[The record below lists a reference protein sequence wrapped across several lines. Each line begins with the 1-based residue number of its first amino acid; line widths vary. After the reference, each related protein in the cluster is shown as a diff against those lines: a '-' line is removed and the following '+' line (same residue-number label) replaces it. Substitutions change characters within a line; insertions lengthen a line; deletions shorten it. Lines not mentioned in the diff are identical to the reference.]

1 MITARIT
8 DPPAEPRVRRDTRR
22 ALAAALMALVAGG
35 CAGGTPTAETG
46 DAGSWSVTAWGQRF
60 EVFPEV
66 DPLIAG
72 ETSAAHTHVTV
83 LDGFAP
89 LVEGRVEILLR
100 GEGGERRFAAAEPVR
115 PGIFTIDVMPPAA
128 GDYELVFRIASPA
141 GEEEIRGGRVRA
153 GPSGSPGGLLVGPA
167 PKGAT
172 DAGEPV
178 PFLKEEQW
186 RSEFATAWVR
196 GGSLRRSV
204 EGLARV
210 RPPAGGE
217 AAITAPVD
225 AVLQSEPWPYP
236 GQPVTAG
243 AALFR
248 LVPRVASER
257 SLPALEA
264 DAAALETELAAAR
277 ARLGRLEG
285 LLALEATSRREVEE
299 ARSRVEILAVRRAAA
314 GRDLAAARASREG
327 GSAGAVTL
335 RSPLAGEVA
344 AVTAAPGAAV
354 AAGAPLARLV
364 TTDRAWLEVALAPD
378 DARKLGGAA
387 VEGVVLTFP
396 GGRPLT
402 FDPGAVRLVSV
413 APELDP
419 AHGKVA
425 ALVEVPA
432 AEGLVL
438 GTLADA
444 RILLAGA
451 VEGIV
456 VPTSALVDDGG
467 VTVVYLQLSGER
479 FARQPVRVVER
490 QGERALVEGLIAG
503 QRLVTVGGEAIRRSS
518 LMAGGE
524 AHGHVH

>member
-1 MITARIT
+1 MKTESESWPGRS
-8 DPPAEPRVRRDTRR
+8 RK
-22 ALAAALMALVAGG
+22 LAAALMALCAGG
-35 CAGGTPTAETG
+35 CAGGIPTAETG
-46 DAGSWSVTAWGQRF
+46 DAGSWSVTAWGERF

-72 ETSAAHTHVTV
+72 ESSVAHTHVTV

-89 LVEGRVEILLR
+89 LVEGRVEIVLR
-100 GEGGERRFAAAEPVR
+100 GAGGEQRFGAAAPVR
-115 PGIFTIDVMPPAA
+115 PGIFAIELRPPAA
-128 GDYELVFRIASPA
+128 GEYDLAFRIASPA
-141 GEEEIRGGRVRA
+141 GEEEIRGGRVRV
-153 GPSGSPGGLLVGPA
+153 GSAELPGGLLVGPA
-167 PKGAT
+167 PESAT

-178 PFLKEEQW
+178 PFLKEQQW

-196 GGSLRRSV
+196 GGSLLRSV

-225 AVLQSEPWPYP
+225 AVLRFEPWPYP
-236 GQPVTAG
+236 GQRVATG
-243 AALFR
+243 TALFR

-277 ARLGRLEG
+277 ARLGRLEE
-285 LLALEATSRREVEE
+285 LLGLEATSRREVEE
-299 ARSRVEILAVRRAAA
+299 ARSRVEILDARRAAA
-314 GRDLAAARASREG
+314 GRDLQAARAAREG
-327 GSAGAVTL
+327 GSAEAVTL
-335 RSPLAGEVA
+335 RSPFAGEIA

-364 TTDRAWLEVALAPD
+364 ATDRVWLEVALAPE
-378 DARKLGGAA
+378 DARRLDGSA
-387 VEGVVLTFP
+387 VGGVVLTFP
-396 GGRPLT
+396 EGLPVA
-402 FDPGAVRLVSV
+402 FDQGVVRLVSV
-413 APELDP
+413 APEVDP
-419 AHGKVA
+419 GHGKVA

-432 AEGLVL
+432 AEGLML

-444 RILLAGA
+444 RILLAGE

-467 VTVVYLQLSGER
+467 VTVVYLQLSGES

-503 QRLVTVGGEAIRRSS
+503 QRLVTAGGEAIRRAS

>member
-1 MITARIT
+1 MVTIT
-8 DPPAEPRVRRDTRR
+8 EPVRPRPWR
-22 ALAAALMALVAGG
+22 ALAAAAVLAVAAGG
-35 CAGGTPTAETG
+35 CGGGPPPAESG
-46 DAGSWSVTAWGQRF
+46 DAESWSVTAWGERF

-72 ETSAAHTHVTV
+72 EASAAHTHVTV

-89 LVEGRVEILLR
+89 LVEGRVEIVLR
-100 GEGGERRFAAAEPVR
+100 GEGGEHPFGATEPVR
-115 PGIFTIDVMPPAA
+115 PGIFNVELRPPAA
-128 GDYELVFRIASPA
+128 GDYELTFRIASPA
-141 GEEEIRGGRVRA
+141 GEEEIRGGRVRVGIA
-153 GPSGSPGGLLVGPA
+153 ESPGGLLVGPA

-186 RSEFATAWVR
+186 RSGFATAWVR

-225 AVLQSEPWPYP
+225 AVLQAEPWPFP
-236 GQPVTAG
+236 GQPVAAG

-277 ARLGRLEG
+277 ARLGRLEE
-285 LLALEATSRREVEE
+285 LLDLEATSRREVEE
-299 ARSRVEILAVRRAAA
+299 ARSRVEILAARRAAA

-335 RSPLAGEVA
+335 RSPFAGEVA

-364 TTDRAWLEVALAPD
+364 ATDRAWLEVALAPD
-378 DARKLGGAA
+378 DARRLGGAA
-387 VEGVVLTFP
+387 VEGVVLTLP
-396 GGRPLT
+396 EGPPVT
-402 FDPGAVRLVSV
+402 FDSGAARLVSV
-413 APELDP
+413 APEVDP

-432 AEGLVL
+432 ADALVL
-438 GTLADA
+438 GTLAEA
-444 RILLAGA
+444 RILLAG
-451 VEGIV
+451 EIDGIV

-467 VTVVYLQLSGER
+467 VTVVYLQLSGES

-490 QGERALVEGLIAG
+490 QGERALVEGLVAG
-503 QRLVTVGGEAIRRSS
+503 QRLVTGGGEAIRRSS